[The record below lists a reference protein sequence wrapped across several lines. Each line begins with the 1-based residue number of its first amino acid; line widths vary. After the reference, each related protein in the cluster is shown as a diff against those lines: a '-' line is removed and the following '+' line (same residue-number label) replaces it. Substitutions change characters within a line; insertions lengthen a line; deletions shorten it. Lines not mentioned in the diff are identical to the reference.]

1 MKCAERF
8 GDGSSSHIGLDLEE
22 VYIFL
27 LSIFCSLEFLTMLS
41 SKHMMV
47 LWSNEV

>member
-1 MKCAERF
+1 LQDNPEKTGYSTSQFGLDERF

-27 LSIFCSLEFLTMLS
+27 FSIFCS
-41 SKHMMV
+41 
-47 LWSNEV
+47 